1 MALPAGSKLGPYEVK
16 GVLGAGGMGEVYRAE
31 DPRLSRTVAIKVLP
45 ERFAQDPGRLARFER
60 EARLLASFSHP
71 HIAVIHGLEEAGGRR
86 LLVMELVP
94 GQNLADRLSA
104 GPLPFVEALEVARQ
118 IADALEAAHEVGIVH
133 RDLKPSNIQI
143 STDGTVKLLDFGL
156 AKAIEA
162 EPAPEDGPLSQS
174 PTRSR
179 PMTETGIILGSA
191 PYMSP
196 EQARGQRVD
205 RRTDIWSFGV
215 VLFEMFTGRRLF
227 GGTTASDVLAAVLRA
242 EPDWNL
248 LPAGTPQPVRRLLAR
263 CLERPIKQ
271 RLHDMGDARIE
282 IEEALAELGGRP
294 ATGLIVETPAVI
306 APARP
311 RARGVLLTIGASALA
326 AMAFGVGRWLAPS
339 PPKDVAVIR
348 SMIPL
353 PAGTA
358 LAGWAS
364 PVLALSRDGRK
375 LAFVAE
381 TSTPDGDIGV
391 SHVYLHHMDR
401 GETQLVP
408 DSDTARGPFFSPDGL
423 WIAFATG
430 VSERSERAG
439 QLKKFSLV
447 TGLTQPV
454 SAIPEYFGGS
464 WGEDGTI
471 VTSTSWRAGP
481 WRIAAESG
489 LVDTSTE
496 NVDFGGKQAPRIL
509 VWPQLLPGGRS
520 GLFVDADAAPW
531 GEAAVLDLRSRQLR
545 GLGVPAMFARYVP
558 TGHLLSLRPDGT
570 LLAAPFEPAGGG
582 VKGAAVA
589 VLKDVAVGG
598 HWAGALAVADTGTL
612 VYATG
617 YLRASGKELL
627 QLVSLTASGQVRPL
641 GFDPDLIA
649 RGPYSSPDGRSVA
662 VSSWD
667 GSVWIYDL
675 RRAARLRLQR
685 GGDAPV
691 ETAGLAWTP
700 DGERLAFS
708 TYVAGRPSG
717 AIAWQKADGSADPE
731 TLVEGGPEKTPLA
744 FTADG
749 RSLLYAQSGASGHER
764 EYWLLPFADKG
775 PPRRLL
781 EGPLGH
787 AALSPDGRFIA
798 YASVES
804 GRSEIYL
811 RRFPSLEGKVQLSTN
826 GGGGPRWSRD
836 GRAVLHFQG
845 DNVVRVRVE
854 LGDRP
859 RVQAPEL
866 LFDAPG
872 MRNFDVAPDGN
883 GFVAIFR
890 PSGFGEVRQLQL
902 VTNWFEELERLAP
915 GVKR

>member
-1 MALPAGSKLGPYEVK
+1 MALPSGTKLGPYEVK

-45 ERFAQDPGRLARFER
+45 EKFAHDPGRLARFER
-60 EARLLASFSHP
+60 EARLLASFNHP
-71 HIAVIHGLEEAGGRR
+71 HIAVIHGLEEAAGRR

-94 GQNLADRLSA
+94 GQSLADRLSA

-133 RDLKPSNIQI
+133 RDLKPSNVQV
-143 STDGTVKLLDFGL
+143 SPDGTVKLHDFGL

-196 EQARGQRVD
+196 EQARGLRVD

-215 VLFEMFTGRRLF
+215 LLFEMITGRRLF
-227 GGTTASDVLAAVLRA
+227 GATTASDVLAAVLRA
-242 EPDWNL
+242 EPDWKL
-248 LPAGTPQPVRRLLAR
+248 LPTGTPQPVRRLLAR
-263 CLERPIKQ
+263 CLERPMKQ

-294 ATGLIVETPAVI
+294 ANGLAVEAPAAI
-306 APARP
+306 APAWQ
-311 RARGVLLTIGASALA
+311 RARGVLLAVVAFAFA
-326 AMAFGVGRWLAPS
+326 AIAFGVGRWLTPS
-339 PPKDVAVIR
+339 PAKEMGVIR
-348 SMIPL
+348 SIVPL

-358 LAGWAS
+358 LAGWVS

-391 SHVYLHHMDR
+391 SHVYLHHLDR

-408 DSDTARGPFFSPDGL
+408 DSDSAHGPFFSPDGL
-423 WIAFATG
+423 WIAFATSVSG
-430 VSERSERAG
+430 SERPGE
-439 QLKKFSLV
+439 LKKFSLV
-447 TGLTQPV
+447 TGLTQSV

-464 WGEDGTI
+464 WGDDGTI

-481 WRIAAESG
+481 WRIASESG
-489 LVDTSTE
+489 AIDTSTE
-496 NVDFGGKQAPRIL
+496 QVGFGGREVPRVL

-531 GEAAVLDLRSRQLR
+531 GEAAVLDLGSRQLQ
-545 GLGVPAMFARYVP
+545 GLGVPALFARYVS
-558 TGHLLSLRPDGT
+558 TGHLLTLRPDGT
-570 LLAAPFEPAGGG
+570 LFAAPFEPAGGG

-589 VLKDVAVGG
+589 VLKDVAVGAHG
-598 HWAGALAVADTGTL
+598 AGALAVADTGTL

-627 QLVSLTASGQVRPL
+627 QLVNLTFSGQVRPL
-641 GFDPDLIA
+641 GFAPDLIA
-649 RGPYSSPDGRSVA
+649 RGPYTSPDGRSVA

-675 RRAARLRLQR
+675 RRGARLRLQR
-685 GGDAPV
+685 GQDAPV
-691 ETAGLAWTP
+691 EAAGLAWTP
-700 DGERLAFS
+700 DGERIAFS
-708 TYVAGRPSG
+708 TYAAGRPSG
-717 AIAWQKADGSADPE
+717 AIAWQNADGSADPE
-731 TLVEGGPEKTPLA
+731 TLVEGGPAKTPLA

-749 RSLLYAQSGASGHER
+749 RSLLYAQSGSSGQER
-764 EYWLLPFADKG
+764 EYWLVPFADAG

-781 EGPLGH
+781 AGPLGH

-798 YASVES
+798 YASAES
-804 GRSEIYL
+804 GRSEVYL

-826 GGGGPRWSRD
+826 GGGGPRWSPD

-845 DNVVRVRVE
+845 DNVVRVRLE
-854 LGDRP
+854 LVDRP
-859 RVQAPEL
+859 RMQAPEL

-872 MRNFDVAPDGN
+872 MRNFDLAPDGN

-915 GVKR
+915 AR